1 MDAGI
6 LLCTNV
12 NFVSLT
18 LRIGT
23 ALFGIIVKF
32 LIVKISQ
39 SETPDSLKNINLS
52 KKIKKMWTYST
63 AQINNID
70 QYWNPIQ

>member
-1 MDAGI
+1 MYY
-6 LLCTNV
+6 V

-32 LIVKISQ
+32 LTVKISQ
-39 SETPDSLKNINLS
+39 SETPDSLKNIDLS
-52 KKIKKMWTYST
+52 KKI
-63 AQINNID
+63 
-70 QYWNPIQ
+70 